1 MSRVHQAR
9 VVLWGLGALGGR
21 VVQSFATGVPDL
33 EIVGAIDRDPR
44 LAGKHLAAVFS
55 GAPAPGVIIQ
65 PSLEHCLAQLDRPAD
80 VLFHMTESHV
90 PAIRHQLETAM
101 RAGLNVVSASE
112 GMFHPGLR
120 FPAIANGLHECA
132 HTNGVSIVG
141 CGINPGFVFDSLVL
155 ALGRVTTAVTSITLS
170 RVVDVTGTGL
180 HDIDHVGFGLPRKE
194 FEAKLKT
201 GRIVGHM
208 SMPES
213 IAVLAERFG
222 LLVDRIK
229 ERWSAH
235 TIDEAIPSESDL
247 GSIAPGCVVGISQTG
262 EGYVED
268 DVVIRITLEMFYGP
282 ERFGLEQV
290 DDVVIEG
297 THRVHASLTPA
308 AVSIQG
314 AGLMIMNAAHD
325 VISASP
331 GLCNVVDFSMGG
343 RRRGGFQL
351 VLDPARAPVPATTW
365 LVPKPRA

>member
-1 MSRVHQAR
+1 MSKVNRAR
-9 VVLWGLGALGGR
+9 VVLWGLGALGSR
-21 VVQSFATGVPDL
+21 VVQAFAAGVPDL
-33 EIVGAIDRDPR
+33 EIVGAIDHDPR
-44 LAGKHLAAVFS
+44 LAGKSLAAAFP
-55 GAPAPGVIIQ
+55 GAPAPEVVIR
-65 PSLEHCLAQLDRPAD
+65 PSLGQCLAELDRPAD

-90 PAIRHQLETAM
+90 PAIQQQLEAAM
-101 RAGLNVVSASE
+101 AAGLNVISASE

-120 FPAIANGLHECA
+120 FPDVADALHDCA
-132 HTNGVSIVG
+132 VANGVSIVG

-155 ALGRVTTAVTSITLS
+155 VLGRVTTAVTSVTLS

-180 HDIDHVGFGLPRKE
+180 HDIDHVGFGLPKDE

-222 LLVDRIK
+222 LPVDRIE
-229 ERWSAH
+229 ERWTAH
-235 TIDEAIPSESDL
+235 TIDEPIDSGSDL
-247 GSIAPGCVVGISQTG
+247 GTIEPGCVVGISQTG
-262 EGYVED
+262 EGYVASD
-268 DVVIRITLEMFYGP
+268 AVIRITLEMFYGP
-282 ERFGLEQV
+282 DRFGLDQA

-314 AGLMIMNAAHD
+314 AGLMIINAAHD
-325 VISASP
+325 VIAASP

-343 RRRGGFQL
+343 RRRGGYEL
-351 VLDPARAPVPATTW
+351 VLDPGRPPVPTTTW
-365 LVPKPRA
+365 LVPRPTS